1 MCAPP
6 CGPRRSYVKSSLAG
20 KYNPRTRANAE
31 SFLLM
36 NAETAKCY
44 VKKEDG
50 SGYRKYRGRLINI
63 LNLIR
68 DEYTHAK
75 VVQKGSKE
83 YTSLKRIFSASII
96 ASTLSTCPTI
106 T

>member
-1 MCAPP
+1 M
-6 CGPRRSYVKSSLAG
+6 RL
-20 KYNPRTRANAE
+20 NAE
-31 SFLLM
+31 I
-36 NAETAKCY
+36 AKCY

-83 YTSLKRIFSASII
+83 YKERSLSYILTNDNRPETF
-96 ASTLSTCPTI
+96 LLRV
-106 T
+106 